1 MVIKSWRKVWKQAAR
16 FRCRFMAVLAAVLV
30 LGSAVGCGGLGKTS
44 GRMVLSPAQLNE
56 DEQAIARLLSM
67 SGNTHIYDFAV
78 DHSQSEVQV
87 QLYVLGSDGQWQTLD
102 QSSGRMNKED
112 GRMALNLDGLP
123 QTMTVSVYGNDG
135 DGFSYTGSDDTASAD
150 EVVLEGAAADEDT
163 TDLMVSRITTFLQE
177 PREIVYGTEI
187 PVAMQTVKLADSGAV
202 MTNTSPQLE
211 AFFAPESL
219 TVDETL
225 QHYAVT
231 VTFTID

>member
-16 FRCRFMAVLAAVLV
+16 PRCRFMAVLAAVLV

-67 SGNTHIYDFAV
+67 AGNTHIYDFAV
-78 DHSQSEVQV
+78 EHSQSAVQV
-87 QLYVLGSDGQWQTLD
+87 QLYVLGSDGQWQTLA
-102 QSSGRMNKED
+102 QSSGQMNKED

-150 EVVLEGAAADEDT
+150 EDT

-187 PVAMQTVKLADSGAV
+187 PVAMQTVKLADSGKV